1 MVLSSWDPSSTKE
14 GNTGFF
20 LQITEGSRVALRT
33 EAPLFTPIL
42 RQLSPELTSVL
53 RAGTFLKQCHIIKQ
67 LGTKQQ
73 MTLQTVLFF
82 VNTKSY
88 LLNNYTVTN
97 HKAEMESSSADLK
110 LKDFHKLNNIKSEA
124 DGRMP

>member
-1 MVLSSWDPSSTKE
+1 MDSPSTKE

-20 LQITEGSRVALRT
+20 LQITESSRVALRY

-73 MTLQTVLFF
+73 MTLQTVLF

-97 HKAEMESSSADLK
+97 HKAETESSSADLK

>member
-1 MVLSSWDPSSTKE
+1 
-14 GNTGFF
+14 
-20 LQITEGSRVALRT
+20 
-33 EAPLFTPIL
+33 
-42 RQLSPELTSVL
+42 
-53 RAGTFLKQCHIIKQ
+53 
-67 LGTKQQ
+67 

-97 HKAEMESSSADLK
+97 HKVETESSRADLK
-110 LKDFHKLNNIKSEA
+110 LKDFHKLNNIKSET